1 MKKALAVL
9 ALVAA
14 MFVAGKVQAQS
25 TIYATY
31 SPESFVSSYSN
42 SASESTNF
50 QGFSVG
56 FIHNIDFYR
65 GLGIAVGGQFR
76 MNTRST
82 SATGLVLN
90 GAVKETQTIID
101 VPIMLNYCI
110 SVNNAFKIVPM
121 AGVMPSL
128 GLTGVTKRAVGING
142 TSYEYGDPSDWYA
155 DGSLDKKNR
164 FNLYAV
170 VGLDLRY
177 SGFNI
182 FGGYRF
188 GLLDV
193 DPSEYV
199 SLKTNGMF
207 VGIGWTL

>member
-1 MKKALAVL
+1 
-9 ALVAA
+9 
-14 MFVAGKVQAQS
+14 
-25 TIYATY
+25 
-31 SPESFVSSYSN
+31 
-42 SASESTNF
+42 
-50 QGFSVG
+50 
-56 FIHNIDFYR
+56 
-65 GLGIAVGGQFR
+65 
-76 MNTRST
+76 
-82 SATGLVLN
+82 
-90 GAVKETQTIID
+90 
-101 VPIMLNYCI
+101 MLNYCI